1 MKVSALSP
9 GMHRSNVQGVPNML
23 WDAAVLSPLISR
35 TRNCYN
41 LYDMQHQREVL
52 RRQGIGYRT
61 LKARV
66 VARPCPMGTLLA
78 PTGPMLQQS
87 LRIVRGAYVKE
98 VEAHLKE
105 QSY

>member
-1 MKVSALSP
+1 
-9 GMHRSNVQGVPNML
+9 ML
-23 WDAAVLSPLISR
+23 WDMVVLSPLIFR

-52 RRQGIGYRT
+52 RRQGNGYRT

-66 VARPCPMGTLLA
+66 VRRPCPMGTLLA

-87 LRIVRGAYVKE
+87 LGTVRGPCATGI
-98 VEAHLKE
+98 EAQPKE